1 MGLVG
6 RTSAKINVALFINEY
21 KKVHT
26 IWDSR
31 SHTFIRLPVNALS
44 EQGLVRLINDFNSL
58 YEEFDT
64 VTVQHVSYMLA
75 TAKIESYNYLTGV
88 LFNPIAEL
96 GGDRYAEAMYDP
108 ILGRDERRRGIAR
121 GLGNIHQ
128 GDGVKYKGRGFV
140 QITGKSNYVKFS
152 RALGLDLE
160 NSPDL
165 ALTWDNAF
173 SIMTVG
179 MRDGLFTGY
188 SLSDYLSE
196 GTRNSGQDRE
206 RFLSRA

>member
-1 MGLVG
+1 M
-6 RTSAKINVALFINEY
+6 
-21 KKVHT
+21 
-26 IWDSR
+26 
-31 SHTFIRLPVNALS
+31 
-44 EQGLVRLINDFNSL
+44 
-58 YEEFDT
+58 
-64 VTVQHVSYMLA
+64 
-75 TAKIESYNYLTGV
+75 
-88 LFNPIAEL
+88 
-96 GGDRYAEAMYDP
+96 
-108 ILGRDERRRGIAR
+108 
-121 GLGNIHQ
+121 
-128 GDGVKYKGRGFV
+128 
-140 QITGKSNYVKFS
+140 KFS

>member
-121 GLGNIHQ
+121 GLGNIH
-128 GDGVKYKGRGFV
+128 
-140 QITGKSNYVKFS
+140 
-152 RALGLDLE
+152 
-160 NSPDL
+160 
-165 ALTWDNAF
+165 
-173 SIMTVG
+173 
-179 MRDGLFTGY
+179 
-188 SLSDYLSE
+188 
-196 GTRNSGQDRE
+196 
-206 RFLSRA
+206 